1 MLPYT
6 LLIILPRIPISRTRF
21 RWKTEPW
28 KNVENILSI
37 WMYCHKGILS
47 FELEIDPSVQL
58 PKNKPALAKTSIH
71 KTKNNYI
78 RVKDPQIIS
87 QMGSKVKSLSVKG
100 ALGKGV
106 ILGDIKLE
114 IEGKTKIIPIL
125 STLNAWQEW
134 KSFINQGVPQI

>member
-1 MLPYT
+1 M
-6 LLIILPRIPISRTRF
+6 
-21 RWKTEPW
+21 
-28 KNVENILSI
+28 ENILSI